1 MKRYVYSLSPH
12 GVRVS
17 DILINIGSDIV
28 NANYIVGNTGCNL
41 NQN

>member
-17 DILINIGSDIV
+17 DILINIGSDIKDKDKDKD
-28 NANYIVGNTGCNL
+28 NL
-41 NQN
+41 RVA